1 MATILVCKEEELITK
16 LASHIE
22 QIANDA
28 IENRGKF
35 FVGFSGGSWLNN
47 LCECL
52 QTVNTEWSNW
62 VVAFCDERVVP
73 ENDEDSTFGTYKREL
88 IPKTKLVE
96 KQFIK
101 IKQGVSAA
109 EAAKDYTEQLTK
121 AFGSEDFVFDLLLL
135 GMGPDGH
142 TCSLFPGHP
151 LLDET
156 ALSVA
161 AITDSPKF
169 PPERITLTFP
179 IINKARNCMFA
190 VCGSSK
196 AEMIQRIL
204 KDNDDS
210 VPARR
215 VKPISGN
222 LYWVLDE
229 HSAKNL

>member
-1 MATILVCKEEELITK
+1 MTTIVVNDEQELVTK
-16 LASHIE
+16 LASKIE
-22 QIANDA
+22 KIANDA

-35 FVGFSGGSWLNN
+35 YVGFSGGSVLNY

-52 QTVNTEWSNW
+52 QTVDTDWSNW
-62 VVAFCDERVVP
+62 VVAFCDERLVP
-73 ENDEDSTFGTYKREL
+73 ENDDDSTFGTYKREL

-96 KQFIK
+96 QQFIK
-101 IKQGVSAA
+101 IKQGVSAQ
-109 EAAKDYTEQLTK
+109 EAAQDYTEKLTK

-156 ALSVA
+156 KLKVA
-161 AITDSPKF
+161 PITDSPKF

-179 IINKARNCMFA
+179 TINKARNCLFA
-190 VCGSSK
+190 ICGSSK

-204 KDNDDS
+204 KDNDES

-215 VKPISGN
+215 VKPHSGS
-222 LYWVLDE
+222 LYWVLDQ